1 MISNVLKRK
10 KKVLIILPFISVVR
24 EKMYY
29 LQDLLRSSG
38 IRVEGFFGG
47 YTPAGSFDSIDIA
60 VCTIEKANSILNKL
74 LEQNKMNTIG
84 LIVVDEVHL
93 ISDPGRG
100 YILELLLAKAI
111 FCSSK
116 KKANIQIITMSATL
130 PNTELLINWLEAE
143 SYYTDFRP
151 IELQEMIK
159 IGSDIYDNKMNLI
172 RSLNETKTDFE
183 SIENQNDQDDVGR
196 LCIETI
202 SDGSAVIVF
211 CPSKDWCESLALNIA
226 SLIYKIGKSRT
237 LIGNKVRDHIN
248 MQLIDDIKNHLKNS
262 PTGLDSVLEKTISY
276 GVAFHH
282 AGLTFDERDI
292 LESAFSNGSLK
303 VIVATSTLSS
313 GVNLPARRVIIRT
326 PLFGGKPMSSLTYK
340 QMIGRAGRMGK
351 DTMGESILICSN
363 ANSKSGKDLIGAT
376 LKPLTSCLNVDGF
389 SHLKRALLEIIASGM
404 ATTKEDLEKFIKC
417 TLIYSEK
424 NFEINYFNENHNQS
438 KNTNTNRPKNT
449 SETDE
454 NEDPIG
460 RCMNFLEQYE
470 FIRLH
475 FNEETKEMNY
485 IATRLGHACL
495 GKSKI
500 RKSIH
505 ANSNSLK
512 MYTFLQPLQCHQV
525 KDFYSSL
532 NYNVLVKILF

>member
-1 MISNVLKRK
+1 MISNVLKRQ
-10 KKVLIILPFISVVR
+10 KKVLIILPFVSVVR

-47 YTPAGSFDSIDIA
+47 YTPAGSFNTVDIA
-60 VCTIEKANSILNKL
+60 VCTIEKANSIVNKL
-74 LEQNKMNTIG
+74 LEQNKIDSIG

-116 KKANIQIITMSATL
+116 LSANIQIITMSATL
-130 PNTELLINWLEAE
+130 PNTELLIKWLEAE
-143 SYYTDFRP
+143 SYFTDFRP
-151 IELQEMIK
+151 IALNEMIK
-159 IGSDIYDNKMNLI
+159 IGADVFDNKMNLV
-172 RSLNETKTDFE
+172 RSLKDSENDFA
-183 SIENQNDQDDVGR
+183 SISDQNDQDEVGR

-202 SDGSAVIVF
+202 SEGSAVIVF

-226 SLIYKIGKSRT
+226 SLIYKMGKSRT
-237 LIGNKVRDHIN
+237 EIGNKMRDHIS
-248 MQLIDDIKNHLKNS
+248 MQLIDEVKSHLRNS
-262 PTGLDSVLEKTISY
+262 PTGLDSVLEKTVSY

-292 LESAFSNGSLK
+292 LESAFANGSLR

-351 DTMGESILICSN
+351 DTMGESILICSTAN
-363 ANSKSGKDLIGAT
+363 AKSGKELIGAA
-376 LKPLTSCLNVDGF
+376 LKPLTSCLDVDGF

-404 ATTKEDLEKFIKC
+404 ATTKADLEKFIRC

-424 NFEINYFNENHNQS
+424 NFEIHYFHENNSRSKQTRANGS
-438 KNTNTNRPKNT
+438 KNTSKM
-449 SETDE
+449 DD
-454 NEDPIG
+454 NEDPIAQ
-460 RCMNFLEQYE
+460 CMNFLEQYE
-470 FIRLH
+470 FIRIH
-475 FNEETKEMNY
+475 FNEDSKEMNY

-495 GKSKI
+495 G
-500 RKSIH
+500 
-505 ANSNSLK
+505 N
-512 MYTFLQPLQCHQV
+512 
-525 KDFYSSL
+525 
-532 NYNVLVKILF
+532 